1 MKNLRLLDCTLRD
14 GGYLNDW
21 EFGHST
27 MVNVFE
33 RLVSAGV
40 DVIEIGFLD
49 ARRPFDI
56 NRSIM
61 PDTSCVGRI
70 YGNLDKGHAMVVGM
84 IDYGTCPIE
93 NLQPCQKTFLDGIR
107 VIFKQHVMHEAIA
120 FCHQVKALGYQ
131 VFVQAVSITTYKDE
145 ELAELAGLVNDL
157 HPFAMSMVD
166 TYGLLHQDNLYH
178 IFEVL
183 NRELLP
189 DICLGYHAHN
199 NFQMGYANGIEMINT
214 QVQRPM
220 LVDGTLYGM
229 GKSAGNAPLELLAMY
244 LNENCGK
251 TYDISQILEAIE
263 TSVMPWYEKKPW
275 GYNLFYYIAASNHCH
290 PNYVSY
296 LINKHTLS
304 IRSVSE
310 ILKRIPAP
318 KKLLYDKHCAEELY
332 LAYQTHECDDTA
344 SIEALKRDW
353 GGRCFLVLGPGRSC
367 TEERDRILE
376 YMAEHTPPVIAINFI
391 PDWCQ
396 PDYVFLTNAKR
407 YLQMSSSLY
416 QLGDRT
422 PPIVATSNVTK
433 AKGTFPYELNYS
445 SWIDAAAAVPDNSLF
460 MLLRLMIKLDIPA
473 VALAGFDG
481 YVHGEM
487 NYFSTNMEYDYVK
500 EHAEQLNQYARNF
513 LSQNAD
519 RLSVRFVTHS
529 LYQQASD
536 AESSIG
542 G

>member
-1 MKNLRLLDCTLRD
+1 MKHLRLLDCTLRD

-21 EFGHST
+21 EFGHNT

-61 PDTSCVGRI
+61 PDTASVGRI
-70 YGNLDKGHAMVVGM
+70 YGNLEKGNSMVVGM

-93 NLQPCQKTFLDGIR
+93 NLQPCGETFLDGIR
-107 VIFKQHVMHEAIA
+107 VIFKQHVMRDAIT
-120 FCHQVKALGYQ
+120 FCKQVKALGYQ
-131 VFVQAVSITTYKDE
+131 VFVQAVSITTYRDE
-145 ELAELAGLVNDL
+145 ELAELAGLVNEL

-166 TYGLLHQDNLYH
+166 TYGLLHQENLYH

-183 NRELLP
+183 DQTLLP

-199 NFQMGYANGIEMINT
+199 NFQMGYANGIEMINA
-214 QVQRPM
+214 QAHRPM

-229 GKSAGNAPLELLAMY
+229 GKSAGNTPLELLAMY
-244 LNENCGK
+244 LNENRGK
-251 TYDISQILEAIE
+251 SYDISQILEAIE
-263 TSVMPWYEKKPW
+263 TSIIPWYEKTPW
-275 GYNLFYYIAASNHCH
+275 GYNLFYYIAASNQCH

-296 LINKHTLS
+296 LLNKHTLS
-304 IRSVSE
+304 VRSVSD
-310 ILKRIPAP
+310 ILKRIPQP
-318 KKLLYDKHCAEELY
+318 KKLLYDKHCIEELY
-332 LAYQTHECDDTA
+332 LEYQTCECDDTA
-344 SIEALKRDW
+344 ALGALAQSW
-353 GGRCFLVLGPGRSC
+353 GNSRCLVLGPGRSC
-367 TEERDRILE
+367 AGEREKI
-376 YMAEHTPPVIAINFI
+376 MAYIAENSPLVIAINFI
-391 PDWCQ
+391 PDWCK

-416 QLGDRT
+416 KMGEQT

-445 SWIDAAAAVPDNSLF
+445 SLIDAAAAVPDNSLI
-460 MLLRLMIKLDIPA
+460 MLMRLMIKIGVHS

-481 YVHGEM
+481 YVHNEM
-487 NYFSTNMEYDYVK
+487 NYFSTNMEYDFVK

-513 LSQNAD
+513 FAQSAGQLA
-519 RLSVRFVTHS
+519 VEFVTRS
-529 LYQQASD
+529 LYQQQ
-536 AESSIG
+536 
-542 G
+542 